1 MKPRSTKALGTLS
14 FRESRLDGIERD
26 LSKVV
31 RFNRRNP
38 SPFEAR
44 STYGTPGDSR
54 DAATGDADERAQSG
68 SMAAGCAL
76 RAGHG
81 VLTQGVRVTDDLSV
95 VNEWLAEFD
104 VTMFRGEDGKYRI
117 WGDINRIQDIVDSP
131 RASSLPL
138 GARGDRDEFFADEVD
153 GKWSEIFV
161 RKGFRPVNDPVI
173 GPSENRPDATSE
185 QIDACFKETY
195 DYFRLPPDERQD

>member
-1 MKPRSTKALGTLS
+1 MGTLS

-38 SPFEAR
+38 SPFKAR

-117 WGDINRIQDIVDSP
+117 WATSTGSRTSLTAQVSP
-131 RASSLPL
+131 TSRPAHEATSTSSSPTRWTAS
-138 GARGDRDEFFADEVD
+138 GARSSSGR
-153 GKWSEIFV
+153 GC
-161 RKGFRPVNDPVI
+161 DP
-173 GPSENRPDATSE
+173 
-185 QIDACFKETY
+185 
-195 DYFRLPPDERQD
+195 